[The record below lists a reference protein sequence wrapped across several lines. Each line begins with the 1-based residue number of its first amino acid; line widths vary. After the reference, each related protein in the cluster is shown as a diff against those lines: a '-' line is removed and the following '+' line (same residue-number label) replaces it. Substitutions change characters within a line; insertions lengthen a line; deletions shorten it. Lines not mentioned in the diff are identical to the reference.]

1 MRIICISI
9 ALFFAA
15 AITANAQEPLNQ
27 QRENRRPVLVDD
39 IRGERILNTRQN
51 IWQLDSLVRLSTEQR
66 GQIMK
71 LQAERQKGL
80 DQLNGQLRE
89 KQTQLQTLETQPVA
103 NMKAIN
109 KNIDEQA
116 KLLAKQMKLK
126 AEYKQK
132 IRKTLNEEQRGRFD
146 AWRE

>member
-1 MRIICISI
+1 MKAICISI

-15 AITANAQEPLNQ
+15 IITVSAQETLN

-39 IRGERILNTRQN
+39 IRGGRMLNIRQH
-51 IWQLDSLVRLSTEQR
+51 ISSLDNLDLSNEQR
-66 GQIMK
+66 EQITK
-71 LQAERQKGL
+71 LQAEMQKGL
-80 DQLNGQLRE
+80 DQLNNRLSE
-89 KQTQLQTLETQPVA
+89 KQAHLKTLETQPAVK
-103 NMKAIN
+103 MKAIN

-132 IRKTLNEEQRGRFD
+132 IRATLDKEQRELFD
-146 AWRE
+146 RSEP